1 MSYCVIKISKLPL
14 SVNNSITNVS
24 ETSSDI
30 CTKNN
35 HITWFGPGLLNII
48 SYITIHLKYIT
59 LIMRKISMYKNV
71 KTNTCADALINL

>member
-35 HITWFGPGLLNII
+35 HITWFGSGLLNTI
-48 SYITIHLKYIT
+48 SYIMIHLKYIT
-59 LIMRKISMYKNV
+59 LLWKKKYQSIKM
-71 KTNTCADALINL
+71 